1 MCIATATEKGSFLS
15 GGKIIAGQEYMIDNL
30 HIFCG
35 EAVEIHD
42 PIKKYIYYGIGDLSW
57 FENLIDI
64 RPDEMKK
71 KNLW

>member
-1 MCIATATEKGSFLS
+1 MCIGTATTMGSFLS

-42 PIKKYIYYGIGDLSW
+42 YGIGDLSW
-57 FENLIDI
+57 FENLKDI

-71 KNLW
+71 KNIW